1 MASIH
6 QKMLVITSICLC
18 LLVAFGNG
26 TTNSTSTPT
35 SNTTSTNTTSTN
47 STSSNTTSTNTTST
61 NTTSTNTTSTN
72 TTSTNTTKSNTTSTN
87 TTSSNTTSTNS
98 TGTGTSNTTSTAAA
112 NTTSSNTTSS
122 NTTSSN
128 TTASNTTS
136 SNVTASNTTST
147 NKNTTSNTTSAAASN
162 TTASNTTA
170 SNTTASNTTASNTTA
185 SNTTASN
192 TTASNTTASNTTASN
207 TTSTNSTGSSTN
219 TSAVS
224 SNSTSASSTNG
235 SGTLPGTNSSS
246 ASGGTSNSTSTT
258 NSTTASSG
266 TAVSSTSAPIA
277 TPTKTATVKVKVD
290 QTSIQGTALVI
301 GVIKQNLAAVGAYL
315 DTTKAEY
322 KNFVNAVP
330 KLNDKLKSSAV
341 GGNIT
346 GNLTFQ
352 NIVSIDTS
360 TVRAEYMTV
369 VSSGITSGPIFDTMN
384 GLDQKTT
391 FGTTNL
397 TYKVDFVPL
406 AVKNRWHDGNVRLPA
421 ESYRSSLREP
431 DSEDFKKFK
440 NMFETMLREQLL
452 RSVPVVRQVVIKDVR
467 FGSIVVPFAVETN
480 ENSTNTTTQ
489 SLRSA
494 LDTVTSI
501 GDYTVDPNEDS
512 KSMTDSV
519 YISGL
524 QRLDPVPKDQLPAL
538 AIPSRDGEDITTGTV
553 SLDNKYKAP
562 VRRNNY
568 FLTVTIP
575 SFAALLFG
583 IIIFLCCTATA
594 TRMMNNN
601 NAKNVP

>member
-224 SNSTSASSTNG
+224 SNSTS
-235 SGTLPGTNSSS
+235 
-246 ASGGTSNSTSTT
+246 
-258 NSTTASSG
+258 ASSG

>member
-224 SNSTSASSTNG
+224 SNSTSA
-235 SGTLPGTNSSS
+235 
-246 ASGGTSNSTSTT
+246 SNSTSTT

>member
-98 TGTGTSNTTSTAAA
+98 TE
-112 NTTSSNTTSS
+112 
-122 NTTSSN
+122 
-128 TTASNTTS
+128 
-136 SNVTASNTTST
+136 
-147 NKNTTSNTTSAAASN
+147 NTTSNTTSAAASN

-224 SNSTSASSTNG
+224 SNSTSAS
-235 SGTLPGTNSSS
+235 
-246 ASGGTSNSTSTT
+246 NSTSTT
-258 NSTTASSG
+258 NSTTGNTTGTSSG

>member
-1 MASIH
+1 MY
-6 QKMLVITSICLC
+6 
-18 LLVAFGNG
+18 LLVFISLGTSSVYGNG

-224 SNSTSASSTNG
+224 SNSTSA
-235 SGTLPGTNSSS
+235 
-246 ASGGTSNSTSTT
+246 SNSTSTT

>member
-1 MASIH
+1 MY
-6 QKMLVITSICLC
+6 
-18 LLVAFGNG
+18 LLVFISLGTSSVYGNG

-98 TGTGTSNTTSTAAA
+98 TE
-112 NTTSSNTTSS
+112 
-122 NTTSSN
+122 
-128 TTASNTTS
+128 
-136 SNVTASNTTST
+136 
-147 NKNTTSNTTSAAASN
+147 NTTSNTTSAAASN

-258 NSTTASSG
+258 NSTTGNTTGTSSG

>member
-1 MASIH
+1 MY
-6 QKMLVITSICLC
+6 
-18 LLVAFGNG
+18 LLVFISLGTSSVYGNG

-98 TGTGTSNTTSTAAA
+98 TE
-112 NTTSSNTTSS
+112 
-122 NTTSSN
+122 
-128 TTASNTTS
+128 
-136 SNVTASNTTST
+136 
-147 NKNTTSNTTSAAASN
+147 NTTSNTTSAAASN

-224 SNSTSASSTNG
+224 SNSTS
-235 SGTLPGTNSSS
+235 
-246 ASGGTSNSTSTT
+246 
-258 NSTTASSG
+258 ASSG

>member
-1 MASIH
+1 MY
-6 QKMLVITSICLC
+6 
-18 LLVAFGNG
+18 LLVFISLGTSSVYGNG

-98 TGTGTSNTTSTAAA
+98 TE
-112 NTTSSNTTSS
+112 
-122 NTTSSN
+122 
-128 TTASNTTS
+128 
-136 SNVTASNTTST
+136 
-147 NKNTTSNTTSAAASN
+147 NTTSNTTSAAASN

-224 SNSTSASSTNG
+224 SNSTSAS
-235 SGTLPGTNSSS
+235 
-246 ASGGTSNSTSTT
+246 NSTSTT
-258 NSTTASSG
+258 NSTTGNTTGTSSG

>member
-98 TGTGTSNTTSTAAA
+98 TE
-112 NTTSSNTTSS
+112 
-122 NTTSSN
+122 
-128 TTASNTTS
+128 
-136 SNVTASNTTST
+136 
-147 NKNTTSNTTSAAASN
+147 NTTSNTTSAAASN

-224 SNSTSASSTNG
+224 SNSTS
-235 SGTLPGTNSSS
+235 
-246 ASGGTSNSTSTT
+246 
-258 NSTTASSG
+258 ASSG

>member
-224 SNSTSASSTNG
+224 SNSTSAS
-235 SGTLPGTNSSS
+235 
-246 ASGGTSNSTSTT
+246 NSTSTT
-258 NSTTASSG
+258 NSTTGNTTGTSSG

>member
-98 TGTGTSNTTSTAAA
+98 TE
-112 NTTSSNTTSS
+112 
-122 NTTSSN
+122 
-128 TTASNTTS
+128 
-136 SNVTASNTTST
+136 
-147 NKNTTSNTTSAAASN
+147 NTTSNTTSAAASN

-258 NSTTASSG
+258 NSTTGNTTGTSSG

>member
-1 MASIH
+1 MY
-6 QKMLVITSICLC
+6 
-18 LLVAFGNG
+18 LLVFISLGTSSVYGNG

-224 SNSTSASSTNG
+224 SNSTS
-235 SGTLPGTNSSS
+235 
-246 ASGGTSNSTSTT
+246 
-258 NSTTASSG
+258 ASSG